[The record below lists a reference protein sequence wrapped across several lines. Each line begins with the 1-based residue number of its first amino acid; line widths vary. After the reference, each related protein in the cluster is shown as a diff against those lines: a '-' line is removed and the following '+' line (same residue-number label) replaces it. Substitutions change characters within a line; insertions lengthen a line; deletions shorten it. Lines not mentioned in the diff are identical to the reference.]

1 MLVLAL
7 VVGGRTYRKLVPA
20 TNKMV
25 AGVVGSSLPITLLL
39 TIIGLGLAAEMDF
52 VPLSGS

>member
-7 VVGGRTYRKLVPA
+7 VVGGRTYRKLLPA
-20 TNKMV
+20 TNKIV

>member
-7 VVGGRTYRKLVPA
+7 VVGGTTYRKLLPA
-20 TNKMV
+20 TNKIV

>member
-1 MLVLAL
+1 VLVLAL
-7 VVGGRTYRKLVPA
+7 VVGGTTYRKLLPA
-20 TNKMV
+20 TNKIV